1 MRRAFTLIEL
11 VVVVAILGAVAA
23 LLLPAVQ
30 SARGSARRIA
40 CSNHLRQ
47 LGLAAQNFE
56 TVHEHLPPG
65 LTTNHSY
72 DPDGFHGN
80 TCFAF
85 LLPYLEQTA
94 LAEAWDYEETL
105 EAAIANTRDP
115 DDGTRSRR
123 AASAT
128 VLEILRCP
136 ADLLGDGPVELDY
149 ARTGYSTGYFGIS
162 SYVGNGGTHSTY
174 FGDPEMQAD
183 GVFYM
188 TGELSKPY
196 ADQDA
201 LQPGAAPCAIADI
214 RDGLSQTL
222 LFGERFH
229 HDPTFDRLLHEN
241 GLYSRYPIRKWG
253 AWGWTGGANGTT
265 HVLASAR
272 ANAPINF
279 IVPAELEP
287 ERIGYAM
294 VNLRMSAYGS
304 GHPGGAQFA
313 LCDGST
319 RFISETVPLV
329 VLQALATRSGGE
341 VVNDDQ

>member
-11 VVVVAILGAVAA
+11 VVVVAIIGALAA

-30 SARGSARRIA
+30 TARGAARRISCA
-40 CSNHLRQ
+40 NHLRQ
-47 LGLAAQNFE
+47 LGLASLHYEAAEKHF
-56 TVHEHLPPG
+56 PPG
-65 LTTNHSY
+65 LTTHHSY
-72 DPDGFHGN
+72 APDGFHGN

-94 LAEAWDYEETL
+94 IAEAWNYGDTL
-105 EAAIANTRDP
+105 EAAVANTRDP
-115 DDGTRSRR
+115 ESGAKSRR
-123 AASAT
+123 AASAS
-128 VLEILRCP
+128 VLEVLRCP
-136 ADLLGDGPVELDY
+136 SDLLAEGPVELDY
-149 ARTGYSTGYFGIS
+149 VRTGYSTGFFGIS

-174 FGDPEMQAD
+174 FGDPEMQSD

-196 ADQDA
+196 ADQDD
-201 LQPGAAPCAIADI
+201 LQPDAVPCAVRDI
-214 RDGLSQTL
+214 RDGLSHTL

-229 HDPTFDRLLHEN
+229 FDPAFDRQLHEN

-253 AWGWTGGANGTT
+253 AWGWTGGGNGTT

-279 IVPAELEP
+279 AVPAELEP
-287 ERIGYAM
+287 AQIGYAM
-294 VNLRMSAYGS
+294 VNLRLSAYGS

-341 VVNDDQ
+341 VASDGE